1 MYSPNAV
8 PIVGRDFAFKAALAV
23 QEQEGVKNIDFRNAL
38 RFLDV
43 LTRQG
48 RLLNEGEREAVVH
61 QIAAHLC
68 RCGLYRPLV
77 VFAQYNRALTQV
89 VWSIACTQDDVLKA
103 ADVIRH
109 LFSVLAKAKSQG
121 VCLYDT
127 GDISDVSLFVRREF
141 QRGSKWTGLYGYGGA
156 AVIRLAHGKPPS
168 TYY

>member
-1 MYSPNAV
+1 MYSPNTV

-23 QEQEGVKNIDFRNAL
+23 QEQEGVKNVDFRNAL

-89 VWSIACTQDDVLKA
+89 V
-103 ADVIRH
+103 R
-109 LFSVLAKAKSQG
+109 
-121 VCLYDT
+121 
-127 GDISDVSLFVRREF
+127 
-141 QRGSKWTGLYGYGGA
+141 
-156 AVIRLAHGKPPS
+156 
-168 TYY
+168 